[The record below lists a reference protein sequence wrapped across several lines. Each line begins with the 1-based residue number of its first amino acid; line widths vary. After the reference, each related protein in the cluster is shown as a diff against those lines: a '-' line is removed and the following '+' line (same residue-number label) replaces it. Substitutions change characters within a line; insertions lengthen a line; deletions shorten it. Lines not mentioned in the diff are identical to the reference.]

1 MKVLFDINHM
11 IISLSHVFLVMNLLL
26 HGLNFFLSFNMTLV
40 WSPRNNSWEM
50 IIFPKTT
57 RQTMTLLSLILH
69 SKTHIFESELIFTS
83 EISAIF

>member
-40 WSPRNNSWEM
+40 
-50 IIFPKTT
+50 
-57 RQTMTLLSLILH
+57 
-69 SKTHIFESELIFTS
+69 
-83 EISAIF
+83 